1 MKNKNIR
8 IWIVIFL
15 PLYLLRCSVSQVET
29 LEDHSQGKLKVVATS
44 TIITDL
50 VAQIGGEE
58 ISLTGIIQ
66 PGADP
71 HVYEPVP
78 GDGRVLE
85 MADLILYNGYNLEPG
100 IIKLMNST
108 GVKARKMAVGEV
120 VKALKLKT
128 HRGEIVPDPHVWGS
142 VKNTMTMVNAIRDT
156 LVELSDKDRQ
166 KFTQNAAQL
175 NKELEKLDDWIKQQI
190 QTIPPRNR
198 KIVTS
203 HDAFQYYANAYG
215 MEIVGTL
222 IGISTEEKPSAKTVK
237 ELVDTIIRADIPTIF
252 TETTINPDLMKTVA
266 QEAGV
271 ELSTNQLYSDSLGA
285 RGSGADTY
293 IKMMKANTKTIVAGL
308 TRVSQAT
315 YYDWELTR

>member
-15 PLYLLRCSVSQVET
+15 PLYLLGCSVSQVET
-29 LEDHSQGKLKVVATS
+29 SKNGSRGKLSKIRVVATS
-44 TIITDL
+44 TIVTDL

-58 ISLTGIIQ
+58 ISLTGILQ
-66 PGADP
+66 PGTDP

-78 GDGRVLE
+78 GDGKVLE
-85 MADLILYNGYNLEPG
+85 TADLIVYNGYNLEPG

-108 GVKARKMAVGEV
+108 GVMARKLAVGEV
-120 VKALKLKT
+120 VKPLKLKT

-142 VKNTMTMVNAIRDT
+142 AKNTITMVNAIRDT
-156 LVELSDKDRQ
+156 LVELSDKDRE
-166 KFTQNAAQL
+166 KFTRNAAQL
-175 NKELEKLDDWIKQQI
+175 TKELEKLDNWIKQEI
-190 QTIPPRNR
+190 ETIPPPNR

-203 HDAFQYYANAYG
+203 HDAFQYYADAYG
-215 MEIVGTL
+215 MEVIGTL

-237 ELVDTIIRADIPTIF
+237 ELVDAIIRADIPTIF

-271 ELSTNQLYSDSLGA
+271 KMATNQLYSDSLGA
-285 RGSGADTY
+285 RGSDADTY
-293 IKMMKANTKTIVAGL
+293 IKMMTVNTKTIVIGL
-308 TRVSQAT
+308 TETVK
-315 YYDWELTR
+315 

>member
-8 IWIVIFL
+8 IWTVIFL
-15 PLYLLRCSVSQVET
+15 PLYLLGCSVSPVET
-29 LEDHSQGKLKVVATS
+29 LQDASQGKLKVVVTS
-44 TIITDL
+44 TILMDL

-58 ISLTGIIQ
+58 ISLTGILQ
-66 PGADP
+66 PGVDP

-85 MADLILYNGYNLEPG
+85 MADLIVYNGYNLEPG

-108 GVKARKMAVGEV
+108 GVKARKLAVGEV
-120 VKALKLKT
+120 VKSLKLKT
-128 HRGEIVPDPHVWGS
+128 HRGETVPDPHVWGS

-175 NKELEKLDDWIKQQI
+175 DKELEKLDDWIKQQI
-190 QTIPPRNR
+190 QTIPPQNR

-215 MEIVGTL
+215 MEVVGTL

-237 ELVDTIIRADIPTIF
+237 ELVDIIVRADIPTVF
-252 TETTINPDLMKTVA
+252 TETTINPELMKTVA

-271 ELSTNQLYSDSLGA
+271 ELSTNQLYSDSLGV
-285 RGSGADTY
+285 RGSGADSY
-293 IKMMKANTKTIVAGL
+293 IKMMKANTKTIVTGL

-315 YYDWELTR
+315 YYDFEVLP

>member
-15 PLYLLRCSVSQVET
+15 PLYLLGCSVSQVEPWNNRSRDQ
-29 LEDHSQGKLKVVATS
+29 LGKIKVVATS

-58 ISLTGIIQ
+58 ISLTGILQ
-66 PGADP
+66 PGTDP

-78 GDGRVLE
+78 GDGKVLE
-85 MADLILYNGYNLEPG
+85 TADVIVYNGYNLEPG

-108 GVKARKMAVGEV
+108 GVRARKLAVGEI
-120 VKALKLKT
+120 VKPLKLKT

-142 VKNTMTMVNAIRDT
+142 AKNTIAMVNAIRDT
-156 LVELSDKDRQ
+156 LVELSDKDRE

-175 NKELEKLDDWIKQQI
+175 TKELEKLDNWIKQQI
-190 QTIPPRNR
+190 ETIPPPNR

-203 HDAFQYYANAYG
+203 HDAFQYYADAYG
-215 MEIVGTL
+215 MEVVGTL

-237 ELVDTIIRADIPTIF
+237 ELVDAVVRVDIPTIF

-271 ELSTNQLYSDSLGA
+271 KLATNQLYSDSLGA

-293 IKMMKANTKTIVAGL
+293 IKMMMVNTKTIVIGL
-308 TRVSQAT
+308 TERVK
-315 YYDWELTR
+315 

>member
-15 PLYLLRCSVSQVET
+15 PLYLLGCSVYQVET
-29 LEDHSQGKLKVVATS
+29 SKNGSRGKLSKIKVVATS

-58 ISLTGIIQ
+58 ISLTGILQ
-66 PGADP
+66 PGTDP

-78 GDGRVLE
+78 GDGKVLE
-85 MADLILYNGYNLEPG
+85 TADLIVYNGYNLEPG

-108 GVKARKMAVGEV
+108 GVRARKLAVGEV
-120 VKALKLKT
+120 VKPLKLKT
-128 HRGEIVPDPHVWGS
+128 HRGEVVPDPHVWGS
-142 VKNTMTMVNAIRDT
+142 AKNTITMVNAIRDT
-156 LVELSDKDRQ
+156 LVELSDKDRE
-166 KFTQNAAQL
+166 KFTRNAAQL
-175 NKELEKLDDWIKQQI
+175 TKELEKLDNWIKQEI
-190 QTIPPRNR
+190 ETIPPPNR

-203 HDAFQYYANAYG
+203 HDAFQYYADAYG
-215 MEIVGTL
+215 MEVVGTL

-237 ELVDTIIRADIPTIF
+237 ELVDAIIRADIPTIF

-271 ELSTNQLYSDSLGA
+271 KMATNQLYSDSLGA
-285 RGSGADTY
+285 RGSDADTY
-293 IKMMKANTKTIVAGL
+293 IKMMTVNTKTIVIGL
-308 TRVSQAT
+308 TETVK
-315 YYDWELTR
+315 